1 MSYNDR
7 DYQTLA
13 KAIVTDFVQGGC
25 PLADSVV
32 KTANDMSFNPHET
45 RRLIEAT
52 NVNAHLTLFEKQAE
66 HKYVE
71 FDIVEPQDVLDRLFA
86 SPADTDGNAA
96 LEKHAADLSLEL
108 PDERWDRV
116 RERIEKTA
124 ATAVPDVEETPAQ
137 EKYAGVR
144 AHHAIQKINKVKDEL
159 ETQLYGR
166 YHEYQEKVA
175 RLRTQFRLLDALDF
189 RQFEKDAYALFPA
202 EDVDHPLMTLRD
214 MMGID
219 AEKTASTDASG
230 YVIER
235 REHQFLKEAVEAYR
249 GVREVADGIKWYQAR
264 ADRMFFA

>member
-25 PLADSVV
+25 PLEDSVV

-52 NVNAHLTLFEKQAE
+52 NVNAHLTLFEKQAD

-71 FDIVEPQDVLDRLFA
+71 FDIVEPQVVIDRLFA

-96 LEKHAADLSLEL
+96 LEKSASDLHLQL

-116 RERIEKTA
+116 RERVEKTA
-124 ATAVPDVEETPAQ
+124 ATLVPEVEEEP
-137 EKYAGVR
+137 ERKKYAGVQ
-144 AHHAIQKINKVKDEL
+144 AHHAIQKVNKVKDEL
-159 ETQLYGR
+159 ETQLYSR
-166 YHEYQEKVA
+166 YLDYQEKVA
-175 RLRTQFRLLDALDF
+175 RLRTQFRLLDAMDF
-189 RQFEKDAYALFPA
+189 RQFEKDAHALYPA
-202 EDVDHPLMTLRD
+202 EDVAHPLMTLRD
-214 MMGID
+214 MMGIET
-219 AEKTASTDASG
+219 EKNASYDTDA

-249 GVREVADGIKWYQAR
+249 QVREIADGLEWYQKR
-264 ADRMFFA
+264 ADRMLLT